1 VDCCV
6 IINLNILYLLPFFTY
21 LVLLIKTLIYK
32 QFILMRIILLVIP
45 NLNKY
50 KSFTLMGDLK
60 GHNLLLGMK
69 HRNDIGNVMLLI

>member
-1 VDCCV
+1 
-6 IINLNILYLLPFFTY
+6 
-21 LVLLIKTLIYK
+21 
-32 QFILMRIILLVIP
+32 MRIILLVIP

-69 HRNDIGNVMLLI
+69 HRNDLGTCNVTDITVERNIWNPSLLHSSNNLISARYIQIC